1 LVIEDPSPNQ
11 SEGWFQDVSAFKKSK
26 QDGVAFDFSVRKR
39 KVEKVSESTSL
50 CKKPKGSFYPMK
62 AYKEFMKGKK
72 ADRRHKA
79 TCQHGVRG
87 MYVPHEDVESVPWE
101 MEDIDAKTVRTVEA
115 FDPDD
120 EFGDEAVDDI
130 HRDLVDDQRRTVSG
144 EPRRKLKREGSAVSE
159 EPPAAGLVEGGK
171 KKSKNPV
178 AAKATAKA
186 KPVAKAGCRG
196 RPPKDI
202 PKYTNDMASMFE
214 KADAESTFFS
224 GECIGVTR
232 EALKRAIN
240 KVNEQLIAPKD
251 DDQMRELVQVK
262 KQLQIMESS
271 IAVVMMKGSTVQWRR
286 QAIEMM
292 ETMLIFI
299 QSQPIVNVT
308 LPTYLFDFY
317 MTQLVAVSSPKLVQL
332 VRSQSLQGMGFSD
345 WEAGQ
350 RRYIKDP

>member
-1 LVIEDPSPNQ
+1 
-11 SEGWFQDVSAFKKSK
+11 
-26 QDGVAFDFSVRKR
+26 
-39 KVEKVSESTSL
+39 
-50 CKKPKGSFYPMK
+50 
-62 AYKEFMKGKK
+62 
-72 ADRRHKA
+72 
-79 TCQHGVRG
+79 
-87 MYVPHEDVESVPWE
+87 
-101 MEDIDAKTVRTVEA
+101 
-115 FDPDD
+115 
-120 EFGDEAVDDI
+120 
-130 HRDLVDDQRRTVSG
+130 
-144 EPRRKLKREGSAVSE
+144 
-159 EPPAAGLVEGGK
+159 
-171 KKSKNPV
+171 
-178 AAKATAKA
+178 
-186 KPVAKAGCRG
+186 
-196 RPPKDI
+196 
-202 PKYTNDMASMFE
+202 MFE

-251 DDQMRELVQVK
+251 DDQMRELVQVE